1 MSLKISK
8 PVIFALVFAVGI
20 ILYLF
25 VFSGKKT
32 PPAPAPKP
40 QASQAVQAQPQGA
53 ATAVPGAPQ
62 ASPGAPQ
69 PATGAENS
77 KLRTQIYAKLNDATW
92 GRDPFGFP
100 GYVEGERSKQQST
113 GSARLVAIIAGRNGK
128 VAIFGDEVVKKGDMI
143 GDEKVQEIGDD
154 TVVLIRKGVKRVI
167 TIEETPA
174 TDIEIKVKKRG

>member
-1 MSLKISK
+1 MKVSK
-8 PVIFALVFAVGI
+8 PVIFALVFAIGI

-25 VFSGKKT
+25 VFSGKK
-32 PPAPAPKP
+32 P
-40 QASQAVQAQPQGA
+40 QAVQTQPQGA

-62 ASPGAPQ
+62 AASPGAPQ
-69 PATGAENS
+69 PATRAENS
-77 KLRTQIYAKLNDATW
+77 KFLDQLIAKRVQMYAKLNDATW
-92 GRDPFGFP
+92 GRDPFAFP
-100 GYVEGERSKQQST
+100 VYVEGERNKQQST

-167 TIEETPA
+167 TIEEAPA

>member
-1 MSLKISK
+1 MKISK

-40 QASQAVQAQPQGA
+40 QASQAQPQGA

-62 ASPGAPQ
+62 AASPGAPQ
-69 PATGAENS
+69 PATGAAEP

-143 GDEKVQEIGDD
+143 G
-154 TVVLIRKGVKRVI
+154 
-167 TIEETPA
+167 
-174 TDIEIKVKKRG
+174 

>member
-1 MSLKISK
+1 LKVSK
-8 PVIFALVFAVGI
+8 PVIFALVFAIGI

-40 QASQAVQAQPQGA
+40 QATQAQPQGA

-69 PATGAENS
+69 PATGAENL
-77 KLRTQIYAKLNDATW
+77 KLRAQVYAKLNDATW
-92 GRDPFGFP
+92 GRDPFAFP
-100 GYVEGERSKQQST
+100 GYVEGKRNEQQST
-113 GSARLVAIIAGRNGK
+113 GSARLVAIIAGRKGK

-143 GDEKVQEIGDD
+143 GDEKVLKIGDD

-167 TIEETPA
+167 TIEEAPA
-174 TDIEIKVKKRG
+174 TDTEIKVKKRG